1 MPKRVEMSHYGA
13 PEVLQLVE
21 RTLPPLGTQEIRFRV
36 LAAAVNH
43 ADLEI
48 RAGHWQILA
57 PTPFPYTPGLEAVG
71 EVIEVG
77 PSVEH
82 VHVGDRVITM
92 MQKLG
97 GIHGIRP
104 GGYQEVVTVNAETVA
119 LLPLHLDPLAIAAL
133 GLAAVTAYEG
143 LKRLHLEPD
152 ERLIIHGAT
161 GGVGSVAIQ
170 MAKALGVEV
179 IATTGSTAKD
189 TYLRE
194 LGVTTIVHLGTEGL
208 VTSLGARTIDAVFDT
223 IGGTTFT
230 ESVAVLK
237 RGGRLS
243 LVGASAGDQLLISAW
258 DLLQDLHLT
267 GYSSENL
274 TGTALREDMQII
286 CSWLEQGKIT
296 APTTHHFPL
305 AQAAE
310 VHARMERRELVGRS
324 LLGP

>member
-1 MPKRVEMSHYGA
+1 MPQRIEMSHYGG

-21 RTLPPLGTQEIRFRV
+21 RPLPPLGPDEVRFRV

-48 RAGHWQILA
+48 RAGHWPILA
-57 PTPFPYTPGLEAVG
+57 PHPFPYTPGLEAVG

-77 PSVEH
+77 SAVEG

-104 GGYQEVVTVNAETVA
+104 GGYQEVVMVNAETVA
-119 LLPLHLDPLAIAAL
+119 LLPAHLDPRAIAAL

-143 LKRLHLEPD
+143 LKRLHLEPG

-161 GGVGSVAIQ
+161 GGVGSVAVQ
-170 MAKALGVEV
+170 MAKALGGDV
-179 IATTGSTAKD
+179 IVTTTSTAKD
-189 TYLRE
+189 AYLRE
-194 LGVTTIVHLGTEGL
+194 LGVDNIVHLGTESL
-208 VTSLGARTIDAVFDT
+208 VASLGPRTIDAVFDT
-223 IGGTTFT
+223 IGGATFP

-237 RGGRLS
+237 RAGRLV
-243 LVGASAGDQLLISAW
+243 LVGASAGDQLCFSAW

-274 TGTALREDMQII
+274 TGGDLREDMQHI

-296 APTTHHFPL
+296 APATHRFPL
-305 AQAAE
+305 AEAAQ
-310 VHARMERRELVGRS
+310 VHARMEHRELVGRS
-324 LLGP
+324 LLLP